1 MNDLK
6 IKYRKMC
13 RRINAFYFHRDRSL
27 VKMKPPKKITA
38 RFGLSK
44 NGILCVLWCNYG
56 RMEVN

>member
-1 MNDLK
+1 
-6 IKYRKMC
+6 
-13 RRINAFYFHRDRSL
+13 
-27 VKMKPPKKITA
+27 MKPPKKITA